1 MTEINIFSESDIKP
15 KASSTEVQDSSAEF
29 EANSI
34 ESEMRDIM
42 LVCHPLKYKARTRRQ
57 ES

>member
-1 MTEINIFSESDIKP
+1 MTEIDISSKPDVKP
-15 KASSTEVQDSSAEF
+15 KASSTEVQDSGIEF

-34 ESEMRDIM
+34 ESEMRDII
-42 LVCHPLKYKARTRRQ
+42 LVCHLLKCKVRTRRQ